1 MFTPETL
8 SLRRASAAAGGPDTH
23 LLAYDDD
30 DYLNCYDITDPSS
43 PSFVSRITRPH
54 SQDQANRVAI
64 KDGYLYSPHRTG
76 DSINIIDVSDPS
88 SMSFTANVSI
98 SPDTDPQFVY
108 AHPDKDFIVTQGTN
122 TRGILTIDISNPASP
137 SANSASTASGN
148 RFVPDAGFNRAFVVG
163 SLVPTALTS
172 FALANSAM
180 GSPTTESLSITS
192 DSRESIE
199 WDVSPVDGNNYLWH
213 GGVNY
218 LAVIEFGSDLT
229 PDSEYY
235 VADGVNYD
243 RVSNIRAM
251 PDLYSSTYKS
261 VVAITARD
269 DDKLMI
275 VGYDGSSFTILASD
289 VPSGASL
296 MGYGMAV
303 TGNYIISGDA
313 GVNRFHIWEW
323 DSETSLSLLSTVT
336 DATYLNNIK
345 TFITYTP

>member
-1 MFTPETL
+1 MFTPEML
-8 SLRRASAAAGGPDTH
+8 SLRRASAAASGPDTH

-64 KDGYLYSPHRTG
+64 KDGYLYSAHRVG

-108 AHPDKDFIVTQGTN
+108 AHPDKDFIVTQGTI

-137 SANSASTASGN
+137 SANARDVAIGN
-148 RFVPDAGFNRAFVVG
+148 RFVPDSGFNKAFTLQNAG
-163 SLVPTALTS
+163 TQLTS
-172 FALANSAM
+172 YDLANSAM
-180 GSPTTESLSITS
+180 GSETVESLSITS
-192 DSRESIE
+192 DSREAIE

-213 GGVNY
+213 GGINY
-218 LAVIEFGSDLT
+218 LAVVEFGSDLT

-235 VADGVNYD
+235 VADDINYD

-251 PDLYSSTYKS
+251 PTLYSSTYKS